1 MEGSPPLEK
10 GERVRVEGAFGLRL
24 AVVQST
30 IDEEGEN
37 DSWSNLTFIG
47 FMMIPV
53 IF

>member
-24 AVVQST
+24 AVVHST

-37 DSWSNLTFIG
+37 D
-47 FMMIPV
+47 
-53 IF
+53 